1 MNVANLLKRKK
12 NSAVLTVRPE
22 DTIMKLAQLLRVEDV
37 GAMIVSHDGTS
48 VDGIISERDIV
59 RALAVD
65 EGRILSLP
73 VSSLMTT
80 GVVTCSPDD
89 SIADIAH
96 LMTEHRVRHVP
107 VRDARHR
114 LVGIVSIGDVLKHRV
129 DEVQFEAT
137 VLRDIAIAAR

>member
-1 MNVANLLKRKK
+1 MNVASLLKRKR
-12 NSAVLTVRPE
+12 NTAVLTVRPE
-22 DTIMKLAQLLRVEDV
+22 DNIMKLVQLLRVEDV

-89 SIADIAH
+89 SIAEIAR
-96 LMTEHRVRHVP
+96 LMTEHRVRHLP
-107 VRDARHR
+107 VRDTRHR